1 MKKKLIQILMLL
13 VVAVSMG
20 AFVSCKDTNDD
31 LRNEFAQALGQS
43 TGNKT
48 VWEMLEQQ
56 EADLATLRQK
66 YADAL
71 AAIEAAKCHC
81 GEPGGLK
88 DQLTILQT
96 TVTNLNNLINGGGSS
111 SGGSGIID
119 IIDDY
124 IDEVI
129 QTGSGGSLQ
138 DIINQVIDQGGDIA
152 DILQQIETITNNL
165 NSQGANITFLLS
177 NAETAAAKLDS
188 TINELDNLKEK
199 VDAIKSCECNI
210 SELWDAI
217 NLLQTGLATAQQTA
231 QNALDLATTANNT
244 ANTAKLT
251 ADEAKTA
258 AAAATENANAATA
271 LATQASQIA
280 TNAQTIATQAGL
292 DAQDAKTFAEAAKQ
306 TAESALNLA
315 NQAISDAA
323 TAQALAGANKE
334 AIDALKQD
342 IQTIQT
348 TLTQYGTQIS
358 DNTAAIQK
366 NAQDIAE
373 NVSKIQANSEAIQ
386 KNKEDIAAIQTQ
398 ITTLSTDVAQALQD
412 AAAANALATTNAAA
426 IENIKNDVSAN
437 KTAIDSLKLVTK
449 ELESNVT
456 ELTTK
461 LNDLTTQ
468 VNNNT
473 TNITNLTNRIE
484 EVNTN
489 LTNSINNITSTVT
502 ELQTTVADHEQKL
515 TDMATELAA
524 AKAECAANL
533 VLAQQYAEQQAEA
546 VKTALET
553 KINELIA
560 QLANYYTKDQVYTK
574 EEVDNLLK
582 DLKDELNVTISNNTA
597 RIEVLEGKI
606 TVLDEHGERITALET
621 KLDGYETLVETVNGH
636 TTAIQQNADAIA
648 AINEALAEIKSC
660 TCDPEVI
667 NGILERLT
675 TAEGNITSNTELI
688 NTVKEELTNLINQQI
703 DDLKSELED
712 EIEAVDD
719 KVDALQVAFDNLNY
733 ITPEE
738 VDNKLNTLSESLI
751 ELINAEKLARE
762 QGDENLQNQIDEIK
776 QSVVDAVARIAAN
789 EAAIAALEASK
800 VNVSDYEADKAD
812 ILDKI
817 DANTTKIGDLQD
829 AVDAISDDLD
839 ALKDDVED
847 LKTRMDNAEANI
859 KNAMDDIQELK
870 SDVAAIQDY
879 LAKQVTSIMVQG
891 TYNPWYGT
899 FSLPVD
905 VQSNVLIAFYG
916 KPTSDVVFPTS
927 RTANYVRAQEAL
939 TEKDMEMLGL
949 SEEDPLFD
957 HTANV
962 PLMYDNGYAGKIYM
976 TINPNTAD
984 VSGLQ
989 PVIVNSLDEESY
1001 ITLTPI
1007 QPSGARLQ
1015 FGFTRAG
1022 QSSNG
1027 FYEADAVVTP
1037 ANVQK
1042 INSPKLETG
1051 AMADAAAAAR
1061 DAIEAIAKEK
1071 SLTGTGAG
1079 VKLEQIANDVS
1090 KIVRGLRFDRSALKC
1105 SYTTQEADGSET
1117 EHAVYSQYNLA
1128 ATAFVPLSLETAK
1141 DFHYATIPGFERA
1154 NNLLDRIANKVN
1166 GEIHTFFKELNGN
1179 GITEKLKNLEIKK
1192 IVVKDLDEN
1201 LLAKFDIEIS
1211 EDFVIDGLSYHLV
1224 MPISENVTVKFDRN
1238 LTIPIDIE
1246 GLTVSVPV
1254 DIDEDVSVD
1263 LSGVSIT
1270 APTVVVTGTATGTAG
1285 TAEPAIDPETG
1296 LPMTDGEGNY
1306 LYSVLVVPVEDT
1318 DGNIVGYTYIP
1329 LDDIVVGADITASGT
1344 VNGGQPITLDGTP
1357 VGHVTIHKTVEGEV
1371 DIHDNIQYHLE
1382 IEETVPVEFNI
1393 DKWFYFGDN
1402 GTDTK
1407 TFHFEKKISMRDA
1420 VEDLWGNAQE
1430 AIGSVNTMLD
1440 QLRDLVDAV
1449 NDALD
1454 KINSYEEKLT
1464 NTVNDYVDKIKSYID
1479 KINSTVVNAIN
1490 NTNQLFQP
1498 FMVASTDK
1506 GTKRL
1511 SGSKSYPTVLTS
1523 DVTLFATTQTMELFV
1538 PIAKKHVAVT
1548 NVFKGTA
1555 SAQDG
1560 DADCLARLQAANTG
1574 RFNTV
1579 QDGTERFIQMR
1590 GMQSGYV
1597 YEIAYSCL
1605 DFHGKIATRK
1615 YYVTVQ

>member
-48 VWEMLEQQ
+48 VWEMLAQQ

-96 TVTNLNNLINGGGSS
+96 TVNNLNNLINGGSGPGGS
-111 SGGSGIID
+111 GSGIID

-124 IDEVI
+124 IDEI
-129 QTGSGGSLQ
+129 AGTGSGGSFQ
-138 DIINQVIDQGGDIA
+138 DIINQIIDQGGDIA
-152 DILQQIETITNNL
+152 DILQQIDIITTNL
-165 NSQGANITFLLS
+165 NNQGANITFLLS

-188 TINELDNLKEK
+188 TINELDNLKAK

-217 NLLQTGLATAQQTA
+217 HLLQTGLATAQQTA

-258 AAAATENANAATA
+258 AAAATEIANAATA
-271 LATQASQIA
+271 LATQAV
-280 TNAQTIATQAGL
+280 NLATQAGQ
-292 DAQDAKTFAEAAKQ
+292 DAQAAKTL
-306 TAESALNLA
+306 AESAVTLA

-323 TAQALAGANKE
+323 AAQALAGANKE

-366 NAQDIAE
+366 NTQDIAD
-373 NVSKIQANSEAIQ
+373 NVNKIQANSDAIQ

-398 ITTLSTDVAQALQD
+398 ITTLSADVAQALQD

-437 KTAIDSLKLVTK
+437 KTSIDSLKLVTK
-449 ELESNVT
+449 DLGTNVT

-468 VNNNT
+468 VNTNT
-473 TNITNLTNRIE
+473 TNITNLTNRVE

-489 LTNSINNITSTVT
+489 LTNSINNINTTVT
-502 ELQTTVADHEQKL
+502 NLQTTVADHEQRL

-533 VLAQQYAEQQAEA
+533 VLAKQYAEQQAEA

-574 EEVDNLLK
+574 EEVDSLLK
-582 DLKDELNVTISNNTA
+582 NLKDELNVTINNNTA

-648 AINEALAEIKSC
+648 AINEALAAIKNC

-667 NGILERLT
+667 NSILERLT
-675 TAEGNITSNTELI
+675 TAEGNITSNTQLI
-688 NTVKEELTNLINQQI
+688 NNVKEELTNLINQQI
-703 DDLKSELED
+703 DAVNERVDSLKL
-712 EIEAVDD
+712 V
-719 KVDALQVAFDNLNY
+719 VDNLNY

-762 QGDENLQNQIDEIK
+762 QGDENLQTQIDSIK
-776 QSVVDAVARIAAN
+776 QAVTEAVARIAAN

-879 LAKQVTSIMVQG
+879 LAKQVTGIMVQG

-899 FSLPVD
+899 FSLPFD

-927 RTANYVRAQEAL
+927 RTANYVRAKEAL
-939 TEKDMEMLGL
+939 TEKDMEMLGIT
-949 SEEDPLFD
+949 EEDPLFD
-957 HTANV
+957 YPANV
-962 PLMYDNGYAGKIYM
+962 PLMYENGYAGKIYM

-984 VSGLQ
+984 VTGLQ

-1007 QPSGARLQ
+1007 QPSGAKLQ

-1022 QSSNG
+1022 QSTNG
-1027 FYEADAVVTP
+1027 FYEADAQVTP

-1042 INSPKLETG
+1042 INAPSFETG
-1051 AMADAAAAAR
+1051 AVAEAAAAAR
-1061 DAIEAIAKEK
+1061 DAIELIAKEQ
-1071 SLTGTGAG
+1071 SVTGTGAG
-1079 VKLEQIANDVS
+1079 AKLETIANDIS
-1090 KIVRGLRFDRSALKC
+1090 KIVRGMRFDRSGLKC
-1105 SYTTQEADGSET
+1105 SYVTKEADGSET

-1128 ATAFVPLSLETAK
+1128 ATAFRPLSLETAK
-1141 DFHYATIPGFERA
+1141 DFHYATIPGYERA
-1154 NNLLDRIANKVN
+1154 NALLDRIANKVN

-1179 GITEKLKNLEIKK
+1179 NITEKLHNLEIKK
-1192 IVVKDLDEN
+1192 IVVKDLDED
-1201 LLAKFDIEIS
+1201 LLAKFDIEIN
-1211 EDFVIDGLSYHLV
+1211 EDFVIDGLSYHLQ
-1224 MPISENVTVKFDRN
+1224 MPVDVNVPVKFEKDLVIPVN
-1238 LTIPIDIE
+1238 L
-1246 GLTVSVPV
+1246 
-1254 DIDEDVSVD
+1254 EDVSVTVPIHIEEDVAVD
-1263 LSGVSIT
+1263 LTGVYIET
-1270 APTVVVTGTATGTAG
+1270 PTVVVHGTATGT
-1285 TAEPAIDPETG
+1285 PSNV
-1296 LPMTDGEGNY
+1296 TDE
-1306 LYSVLVVPVEDT
+1306 
-1318 DGNIVGYTYIP
+1318 DGNLIASLIIPVLDDLGNVTGYTEIP
-1329 LDDIVVGADITASGT
+1329 LDNFAVTVELEADNIGNGAGKLIYL
-1344 VNGGQPITLDGTP
+1344 NGTP
-1357 VGHVTIHKTVEGEV
+1357 VAHVVIDETIDTEV
-1371 DIHDNIQYHLE
+1371 DIHDNVTYHLV
-1382 IEETVPVEFNI
+1382 IEDTFATTVNL
-1393 DKWFYFGDN
+1393 DQWFYFGDN

-1407 TFHFEKKISMRDA
+1407 TFHFEKEINMRDA

-1464 NTVNDYVDKIKSYID
+1464 NTVDNYID
-1479 KINSTVVNAIN
+1479 KIRGYLDKINSVIVKAVN

-1498 FMVASTDK
+1498 FMVASTSK

-1511 SGSKSYPTVLTS
+1511 SGSKNYPTILTS
-1523 DVTLFATTQTMELFV
+1523 DVTLFATSQTMELFV
-1538 PIAKKHVAVT
+1538 PLARKHIAVT
-1548 NVFKGTA
+1548 NVFKGSN

-1560 DADCLARLQAANTG
+1560 NSDCLARLKAANTG
-1574 RFNTV
+1574 KLNTV
-1579 QDGTERFIQMR
+1579 LNGTERLIQMS
-1590 GMQSGYV
+1590 GLQSGYV
-1597 YEIAYSCL
+1597 YEVAYSAL

-1615 YYVTVQ
+1615 YYITVQ

>member
-48 VWEMLEQQ
+48 VWEMLAQQ

-96 TVTNLNNLINGGGSS
+96 TVNNLNNLINGGSGPGGS
-111 SGGSGIID
+111 GSGIID

-124 IDEVI
+124 IDEI
-129 QTGSGGSLQ
+129 AGTGSGGSFQ
-138 DIINQVIDQGGDIA
+138 DIINQIIDQGGDIA
-152 DILQQIETITNNL
+152 DILQKIDIITTNL
-165 NSQGANITFLLS
+165 NNQGANITFLLS

-188 TINELDNLKEK
+188 TINELDNLKAK

-217 NLLQTGLATAQQTA
+217 HLLQTGLATAQQTA

-258 AAAATENANAATA
+258 AAAATEIANAATA
-271 LATQASQIA
+271 LATQAV
-280 TNAQTIATQAGL
+280 NLATQAGQ
-292 DAQDAKTFAEAAKQ
+292 DAQAAKTL
-306 TAESALNLA
+306 AESAVTLA

-323 TAQALAGANKE
+323 AAQALAGANKE

-358 DNTAAIQK
+358 ANTAAIQK
-366 NAQDIAE
+366 NTQDIAD
-373 NVSKIQANSEAIQ
+373 NVNKIQANSDAIQ

-398 ITTLSTDVAQALQD
+398 ITTLSADVAQALQD

-437 KTAIDSLKLVTK
+437 KTSIDSLKLVTK
-449 ELESNVT
+449 DLGTNVT

-468 VNNNT
+468 VNTNT
-473 TNITNLTNRIE
+473 TNITNLTNRVE

-489 LTNSINNITSTVT
+489 LTNSINNINTTVT
-502 ELQTTVADHEQKL
+502 NLQTTVADHEQRL

-533 VLAQQYAEQQAEA
+533 VLAKQYAEQQAEA

-574 EEVDNLLK
+574 EEVDSLLK
-582 DLKDELNVTISNNTA
+582 NLKDELNVTINNNTA

-648 AINEALAEIKSC
+648 AINEALAAFKNC

-667 NGILERLT
+667 NSILERLT
-675 TAEGNITSNTELI
+675 TAEGNITSNTQLI
-688 NTVKEELTNLINQQI
+688 NNVKEELTNLINQQI
-703 DDLKSELED
+703 DAVNERVDSLKL
-712 EIEAVDD
+712 V
-719 KVDALQVAFDNLNY
+719 VDNLNY

-762 QGDENLQNQIDEIK
+762 QGDENLQTQIDSIK
-776 QSVVDAVARIAAN
+776 QAVTEAVARIAAN

-839 ALKDDVED
+839 ALKEDVED

-879 LAKQVTSIMVQG
+879 LAKQVTGIMVQG

-899 FSLPVD
+899 FSLPFD

-927 RTANYVRAQEAL
+927 RTANYVRAKEAL
-939 TEKDMEMLGL
+939 TEKDMEMLGIT
-949 SEEDPLFD
+949 EEDPLFD
-957 HTANV
+957 YPANV
-962 PLMYDNGYAGKIYM
+962 PLMYENGYAGKIYM

-984 VSGLQ
+984 VTGLQ

-1007 QPSGARLQ
+1007 QPSGAKLQ

-1022 QSSNG
+1022 QSTNG
-1027 FYEADAVVTP
+1027 FYEADAQVTP

-1042 INSPKLETG
+1042 INAPSFETG
-1051 AMADAAAAAR
+1051 AVAEAAAAAR
-1061 DAIEAIAKEK
+1061 DAIELIAKQQ
-1071 SLTGTGAG
+1071 SVTGTGAG
-1079 VKLEQIANDVS
+1079 AKLETIANDIS
-1090 KIVRGLRFDRSALKC
+1090 KIVRGMRFDRSGLKC
-1105 SYTTQEADGSET
+1105 SYVTKEADGSET

-1128 ATAFVPLSLETAK
+1128 ATAFRPLSLETAK
-1141 DFHYATIPGFERA
+1141 DFHYATIPGYERA
-1154 NNLLDRIANKVN
+1154 NALLDRLSDRV
-1166 GEIHTFFKELNGN
+1166 HDRVHVFFKDFNNSALIE
-1179 GITEKLKNLEIKK
+1179 K
-1192 IVVKDLDEN
+1192 IVNLKIKDIEVPDLSDD
-1201 LLAKFDIEIS
+1201 LLAKFVLHMDTT
-1211 EDFVIDGLSYHLV
+1211 FVMDGLSYHLQ
-1224 MPISENVTVKFDRN
+1224 MPVDVNVPVKFERDLEIPVNLEDVSVTV
-1238 LTIPIDIE
+1238 PINIE
-1246 GLTVSVPV
+1246 
-1254 DIDEDVSVD
+1254 EDVSVD
-1263 LSGVSIT
+1263 LSDVYIET
-1270 APTVVVTGTATGTAG
+1270 PTVVISGSGGIYQVDPVTGDTIHAVQ
-1285 TAEPAIDPETG
+1285 D
-1296 LPMTDGEGNY
+1296 DKGNWVAQ
-1306 LYSVLVVPVEDT
+1306 LVIPVLDDNNVVQ
-1318 DGNIVGYTYIP
+1318 GYTTIP
-1329 LDDIVVGADITASGT
+1329 LDNFVITFEGDNVG
-1344 VNGGQPITLDGTP
+1344 NGAGKLIYLNGTP
-1357 VGHVTIHKTVEGEV
+1357 IAHVVINESIDTEV
-1371 DIHDNIQYHLE
+1371 DIHDTVTYHLV
-1382 IEETVPVEFNI
+1382 IEDTFATTVNL

-1402 GTDTK
+1402 GTD
-1407 TFHFEKKISMRDA
+1407 KKSFNLVFSYDMRGA
-1420 VEDLWGNAQE
+1420 AQDLWGVAQG
-1430 AIGSVNTMLD
+1430 ALGDVNTMLAD
-1440 QLRDLVDAV
+1440 IRDIVAEVNNLV
-1449 NDALD
+1449 D
-1454 KINSYEEKLT
+1454 KINSYETSIT
-1464 NTVNDYVDKIKSYID
+1464 NTVDNYID
-1479 KINSTVVNAIN
+1479 KIRGYLDKINSVIVKAVN

-1498 FMVASTDK
+1498 FMVASTSK

-1511 SGSKSYPTVLTS
+1511 SGSKNYPTILTS
-1523 DVTLFATTQTMELFV
+1523 DVTLFATSQTMELFV
-1538 PIAKKHVAVT
+1538 PLARKHIAVT
-1548 NVFKGTA
+1548 NVFKGSN

-1560 DADCLARLQAANTG
+1560 NSDCLARLKAANTG
-1574 RFNTV
+1574 KLNTV
-1579 QDGTERFIQMR
+1579 LNGTERQIQMS
-1590 GMQSGYV
+1590 GLQSGYV
-1597 YEIAYSCL
+1597 YEVAYSAL

-1615 YYVTVQ
+1615 YYITVQ